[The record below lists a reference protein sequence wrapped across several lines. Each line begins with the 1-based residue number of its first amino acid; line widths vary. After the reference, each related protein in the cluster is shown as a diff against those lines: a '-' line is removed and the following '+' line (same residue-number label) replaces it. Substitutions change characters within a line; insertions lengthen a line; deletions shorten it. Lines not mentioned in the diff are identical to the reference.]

1 MIAAAIPYI
10 LQGAS
15 MLGGIIGKKKRYIDP
30 EYLRTHFGA
39 EAVTKRAQEL
49 FQKIMAS
56 PYGNQLMS
64 SAAEQGQRLQTDMGA
79 RAAASG
85 LSPDTGGQS
94 GASDFA
100 TSAAAGAA
108 DSIQRAGK
116 AEVYGQAMPLA
127 QQMVDREREL
137 YLSNNDARN
146 ADPNLWQRIGST
158 AGQVASMY
166 PPQAAAAGQT
176 LAQKIVAS
184 AGPAGQDTS
193 PEPLSPRGPM
203 VPAPQPLAVAGGTV
217 PQNSLM
223 SSRGTYTQQP
233 SAWQRM
239 QETLA
244 GRGARAM
251 SMRRPRM
258 SAVYGGVS

>member
-15 MLGGIIGKKKRYIDP
+15 MLGGIIGHKKKYIDP
-30 EYLRTHFGA
+30 EYLRQHFGA
-39 EAVTKRAQEL
+39 DAVTKRAQEL

-108 DSIQRAGK
+108 DSLQREGRAG
-116 AEVYGQAMPLA
+116 VYGQAMPAA
-127 QQMVDREREL
+127 QAMVDQEREL
-137 YLSNNDARN
+137 YLANNAERN
-146 ADPNLWQRIGST
+146 ADPNMWQRIGNT

-166 PPQAAAAGQT
+166 PPQPAAVAAVPDATGHRAAAGPT
-176 LAQKIVAS
+176 NPNF
-184 AGPAGQDTS
+184 PAPG
-193 PEPLSPRGPM
+193 
-203 VPAPQPLAVAGGTV
+203 PQPLAVAPATGFLQQT
-217 PQNSLM
+217 QAM
-223 SSRGTYTQQP
+223 QQP
-233 SAWQRM
+233 RWRQITS
-239 QETLA
+239 
-244 GRGARAM
+244 GRGARQLAAM
-251 SMRRPRM
+251 RPSMG
-258 SAVYGGVS
+258 AVSGGFTR